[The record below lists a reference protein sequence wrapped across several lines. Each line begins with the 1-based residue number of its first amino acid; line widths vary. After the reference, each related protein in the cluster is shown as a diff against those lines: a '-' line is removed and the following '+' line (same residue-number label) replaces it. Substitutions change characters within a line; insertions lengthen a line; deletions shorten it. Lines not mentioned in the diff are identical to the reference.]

1 LKDGLANIY
10 WDRRCHNKEF
20 N

>member
-10 WDRRCHNKEF
+10 WDRRCQNKEF